1 VEANLAEFRVCVE
14 RDDAAEVSS
23 VNVLFD
29 ISGFALAEL
38 AVDLIVGIFD
48 VVLHAFE
55 ELLADE
61 LVLKDVKPVLLPDEE
76 ALAILQCLVRVV
88 RLLIEGDAVAP
99 DWHVFK
105 FDAEI
110 RFLVDGVAHL
120 VHVF

>member
-1 VEANLAEFRVCVE
+1 MEADLVEFGVCVE

-61 LVLKDVKPVLLPDEE
+61 LVLKDVKPVLLSDEE
-76 ALAILQCLVRVV
+76 ALAMLQCFVRVV
-88 RLLIEGDAVAP
+88 RLLVERDAVAP
-99 DWHVFK
+99 DWHVFE
-105 FDAEI
+105 FYAEI
-110 RFLVDGVAHL
+110 RFLVD
-120 VHVF
+120 